1 VGTLDVRGRRDPL
14 SRSLQLLQR
23 LGLTALPGESFA
35 ALCRRAA
42 RDHPDQADSF
52 LAMADLQQRLVHAPI
67 TPGNRRH
74 IRRQLARRA

>member
-1 VGTLDVRGRRDPL
+1 MGTLDVRGRRDPL

-35 ALCRRAA
+35 ALSRRAA

-67 TPGNRRH
+67 TPGDRR
-74 IRRQLARRA
+74 RVWRQLARRA